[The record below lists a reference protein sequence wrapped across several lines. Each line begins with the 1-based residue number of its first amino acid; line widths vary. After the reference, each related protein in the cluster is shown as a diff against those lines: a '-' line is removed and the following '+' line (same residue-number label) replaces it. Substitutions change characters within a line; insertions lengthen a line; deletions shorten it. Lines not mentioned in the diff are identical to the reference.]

1 MRCVARRRLDLGR
14 RCGDFPPN
22 LRGRTLDDRRAR
34 SAAAHLVG
42 AVATL
47 LGPRVEARPPP
58 RTGGAR
64 RRRDRRSDC
73 PGGQFPRIGGS
84 VILLAFVPGLIF
96 ESALTLDLDE
106 LMRRILPV
114 SLLATAGVALTV
126 LLIGVL
132 THLTIGLSWANAMLL
147 GAILAATDPI
157 AVISLLRRIKA
168 PAGLAAILE
177 GESLFNDGTG
187 VAVFS
192 AVLFTIVSGAPSFG
206 DATVRFFEITLGG
219 TAVGLAAG
227 FLGLALLR
235 FAEDAPLEILATL
248 VIAYGSYLAADL
260 LHASGIVAV
269 VVAGIVVARYG
280 ARIGRLH
287 GPQLLG
293 FWNLLAFV
301 LNAMLFIL
309 VGAALP
315 ATALLPVAGLVLIA
329 YVIMLVVRAVAP
341 ACSPLGR
348 QSHGHGGTP
357 PSGRPAR
364 RAVGGAC
371 PHRGGRD
378 RADSRVPSPH
388 RSSSSRCSS
397 RAWLMA
403 LVMRGLKETRHD
415 RWRWRGSVAMLA
427 VVVRRDLSMIEA
439 RAT

>member
-1 MRCVARRRLDLGR
+1 VTAEQRFLL
-14 RCGDFPPN
+14 
-22 LRGRTLDDRRAR
+22 LLI
-34 SAAAHLVG
+34 LVG
-42 AVATL
+42 AVATVLGLVSKRARLVPYPVALAAAGIAVGL
-47 LGPRVEARPPP
+47 L
-58 RTGGAR
+58 
-64 RRRDRRSDC
+64 

-96 ESALTLDLDE
+96 EAALMLDLTE
-106 LMRRILPV
+106 LRRRILPV
-114 SLLATAGVALTV
+114 SLLASAGVAITV
-126 LLIGVL
+126 VLIGVL
-132 THLTIGLSWANAMLL
+132 THLAIGLSWASALLL

-157 AVISLLRRIKA
+157 AVISLLRRLKV

-192 AVLFTIVSGAPSFG
+192 AVLATIASGTPSFG
-206 DATVRFFEITLGG
+206 DATIRFFEITVGG

-280 ARIGRLH
+280 TRIGRLH

-309 VGAALP
+309 VGAAVP
-315 ATALLPVAGLVLIA
+315 ATALLPVAGLVLIT
-329 YVIMLVVRAVAP
+329 YVIMLVTRAVPVYGLLA
-341 ACSPLGR
+341 L
-348 QSHGHGGTP
+348 
-357 PSGRPAR
+357 SGL
-364 RAVGGAC
+364 
-371 PHRGGRD
+371 RGGVIPWAWRHLIFWSGL
-378 RADSRVPSPH
+378 RGALSVALALTVAGATGVDSRVSAVAFGVVLL
-388 RSSSSRCSS
+388 SLLVQGG
-397 RAWLMA
+397 LMA
-403 LVMRGLKETRHD
+403 PVMRALK
-415 RWRWRGSVAMLA
+415 
-427 VVVRRDLSMIEA
+427 IEA
-439 RAT
+439 TR